1 MDACGSRLILDYD
14 RFRKSLWDLRICM
27 SVHLGIMLVGIVVL
41 MAMRVGVIAAM
52 VMMTMVTVGMSV
64 VSHMMT
70 RYGRFSF

>member
-1 MDACGSRLILDYD
+1 
-14 RFRKSLWDLRICM
+14 M

-70 RYGRFSF
+70 RYSRFSF